1 MSERADTYS
10 TLDLALRVGEVMLA
24 SGAGAVDVS
33 ASMLSVTHACGLRGV
48 TADVTFTELS
58 LQHQRNIEE
67 PAEIL
72 VRRLTHRYAEYG
84 KLTLVESLVHDLLD
98 SKVTRDQAR
107 EAMAKIMSSPRSRT
121 QWAVTLGWGVMGAAV
136 SLTLGGGPAVT
147 GLAFLSAA
155 GIDRIHRGVARG
167 RVPDFYLQVAGGLLA
182 TLIAVGA
189 AATHIQAD
197 PSQVVTAGIMTLLAG
212 VGFMGATQD
221 ALTGYPLTASARLL
235 EAVLATTGIIAGV
248 SGGLTVGRLLGV
260 DLGRLEPGATGL
272 TQASTMIVGAGLAA
286 AAFGF
291 ASHGPWRSLAAAA
304 LVAALA
310 YAVLLAVQT
319 LRVGQAMASS
329 AAAITIGVVCYAVA
343 DRMRVPPLIVVVP
356 ALVPLL
362 PGLEIYRGLSLLAV
376 GGDGVLALVTAGA
389 TAIALAAGV
398 ILGQY
403 LAKPIKKEGRW
414 LESRL
419 GGTRMVGPRRGSS
432 RRGRRRTATPE
443 ADEGSGSGE

>member
-10 TLDLALRVGEVMLA
+10 TLDLSLRIGEVMLA
-24 SGAGAVDVS
+24 CGAGAVDVS
-33 ASMLSVTHACGLRGV
+33 ASMLSVTHACGLRRV
-48 TADVTFTELS
+48 AADVTFTELS
-58 LQHQRNIEE
+58 LQHQRDIDE
-67 PAEIL
+67 PAAIL
-72 VRRLTHRYAEYG
+72 VRRLTHRDAEYG
-84 KLTLVESLVHDLLD
+84 KLTLVDGLVHDLLD
-98 SKVTRDQAR
+98 NEITRDQAR
-107 EAMAKIMSSPRSRT
+107 GAMARIMSSPRSRS

-136 SLTLGGGPAVT
+136 SLTLGGGPVVVC
-147 GLAFLSAA
+147 LAFLAA
-155 GIDRIHRGVARG
+155 VGIDRIHRGVARG

-221 ALTGYPLTASARLL
+221 ALTGFPLTASARLL

-291 ASHGPWRSLAAAA
+291 ASHGPLRSLAAAA

-319 LRVGQAMASS
+319 LRVGLATAST
-329 AAAITIGVVCYAVA
+329 AAAITIGVVCYAVS

-362 PGLEIYRGLSLLAV
+362 PGLEIYRGLSLLAL

-403 LAKPIKKEGRW
+403 LAQPIKRESKR
-414 LESRL
+414 LENRI
-419 GGTRMVGPRRGSS
+419 GGPWMVGPRRGSS
-432 RRGRRRTATPE
+432 GRRRGRRVPPE
-443 ADEGSGSGE
+443 TNEGSGLSE